1 MKKTEMPDWITRG
14 KTISELIEELRSFE
28 DQTLMV
34 EISVDG
40 GVSKKPISLVGKEDD
55 VCVLFNCESDF

>member
-34 EISVDG
+34 EISVDAVVHDSDG
-40 GVSKKPISLVGKEDD
+40 NIEIKK
-55 VCVLFNCESDF
+55 

>member
-1 MKKTEMPDWITRG
+1 MKKTEMPGWITRG

-28 DQTLMV
+28 DQNLMV

-40 GVSKKPISLVGKEDD
+40 GVSKKPISLVGKEDG